1 MKAVAEVIELIE
13 EEKGDLTIDQL
24 IESFPKSNKG
34 AQEFY
39 RALVMH
45 LQDAVL
51 EERELELKR
60 KRLNDKIKE
69 TDPMKALKKLKS
81 EIKAKK
87 KKNDTLT
94 TGLYFMRKMAKA
106 AGIELPTVRQLT
118 KGA

>member
-1 MKAVAEVIELIE
+1 MKAITDVIELIE

-24 IESFPKSNKG
+24 IESFPKTKNG
-34 AQEFY
+34 AQDFY
-39 RALVMH
+39 KAIVMH
-45 LQDAVL
+45 LQDTVV
-51 EERELELKR
+51 EERELALKT

-69 TDPMKALKKLKS
+69 TDPLKALKKLKA
-81 EIKAKK
+81 ELKAKK